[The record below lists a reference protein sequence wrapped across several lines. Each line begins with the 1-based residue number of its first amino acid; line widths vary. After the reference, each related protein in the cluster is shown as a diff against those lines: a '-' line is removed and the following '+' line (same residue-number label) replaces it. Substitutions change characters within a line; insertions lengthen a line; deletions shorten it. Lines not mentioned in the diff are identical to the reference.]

1 MGSIP
6 VPVPPCGTA
15 ACAELN
21 ANLAQAAVSRDVI
34 GMAKGILMERHGIDE
49 DAAFDRLVTMSQR
62 TNVKLRE
69 IAENLVELRTDTPAH
84 QPEPNAAV
92 E

>member
-15 ACAELN
+15 ACAELT
-21 ANLAQAAVSRDVI
+21 ADLAKAAVSRDVV
-34 GMAKGILMERHGIDE
+34 GMAKGILMERHGIGEDE
-49 DAAFDRLVTMSQR
+49 AFTRLVAMSQH

-69 IAENLVELRTDTPAH
+69 IAENLVELRCDDLLP
-84 QPEPNAAV
+84 QDCPVRE
-92 E
+92 